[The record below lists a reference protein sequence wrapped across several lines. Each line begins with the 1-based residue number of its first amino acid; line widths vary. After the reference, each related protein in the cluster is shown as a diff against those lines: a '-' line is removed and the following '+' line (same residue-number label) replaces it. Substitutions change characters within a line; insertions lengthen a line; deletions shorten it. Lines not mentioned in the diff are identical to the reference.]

1 MFVAN
6 NDCDYSSF
14 SYSIQSMNVVD
25 FVDFFRISLDFL
37 LSFWVIGS
45 WVILSAKFS
54 ERVSKEFGNK
64 TRGTLVSILIIP

>member
-1 MFVAN
+1 
-6 NDCDYSSF
+6 
-14 SYSIQSMNVVD
+14 MNVDD

-64 TRGTLVSILIIP
+64 TGGTLVSILIIP